1 MRFVACVAS
10 FGYLLYELPQQ
21 NNRSHEPGNTN
32 QIKIMAKKNFTGVVY
47 STDPDFQYQENGAQ
61 AAQTLPPQQQN
72 LKIYLD
78 RKGGSKLVT
87 RVTDF
92 IGTDA
97 DLELIGKKLKT
108 KCGVGG
114 SVKDG
119 EILIQGDFR
128 DKILTLLQ
136 TDGYKAK
143 KAGG

>member
-1 MRFVACVAS
+1 MI
-10 FGYLLYELPQQ
+10 
-21 NNRSHEPGNTN
+21 N
-32 QIKIMAKKNFTGVVY
+32 MAKKNFTGVVY
-47 STDPDFQYQENGAQ
+47 STDPDFQYQENGGGED
-61 AAQTLPPQQQN
+61 QTLPSQQQN

-87 RVTDF
+87 RITGFV
-92 IGTDA
+92 GTDA
-97 DLELIGKKLKT
+97 DLEAVGKKLKS

-128 DKILTLLQ
+128 DKVLTLLQ

>member
-1 MRFVACVAS
+1 
-10 FGYLLYELPQQ
+10 
-21 NNRSHEPGNTN
+21 
-32 QIKIMAKKNFTGVVY
+32 MAKKNFTGVVY
-47 STDPDFQYQENGAQ
+47 STDPDFEYQENGGSN
-61 AAQTLPPQQQN
+61 AQTLPPQQQN

-78 RKGGSKLVT
+78 RKGGSKLVS
-87 RVTDF
+87 RISGF

-97 DLELIGKKLKT
+97 DLEAIGKKLKT

-128 DKILTLLQ
+128 DKILTVLQ

>member
-1 MRFVACVAS
+1 M
-10 FGYLLYELPQQ
+10 
-21 NNRSHEPGNTN
+21 
-32 QIKIMAKKNFTGVVY
+32 Y
-47 STDPDFQYQENGAQ
+47 STDPDFQYQQEVGESAQ
-61 AAQTLPPQQQN
+61 ALPPQQQN

-87 RVTDF
+87 RITGFV
-92 IGTDA
+92 GPEA
-97 DLELIGKKLKT
+97 DLEAIGKKLKS

-128 DKILTLLQ
+128 DKILAMLTI
-136 TDGYKAK
+136 DGFKAK